1 MQLLN
6 TGDGGVADTL
16 GITVL
21 GEGSVD
27 LARAQDNTLDL
38 LRGLDGGTVSGIGD
52 DPLEV
57 RVTSEGIQIG
67 AGNRVTQEGLGEEDN
82 QSCKRENIRQYNL
95 DQWDQSTIMVELT
108 LAELAVH
115 LATENV
121 EDVRG
126 LSHADNLHVTPW
138 HSSATGTATMHGM
151 ACGIG

>member
-57 RVTSEGIQIG
+57 RVTSEALQVR
-67 AGNRVTQEGLGEEDN
+67 ASDRVTQQGLGEED
-82 QSCKRENIRQYNL
+82 
-95 DQWDQSTIMVELT
+95 DQ
-108 LAELAVH
+108 
-115 LATENV
+115 
-121 EDVRG
+121 G
-126 LSHADNLHVTPW
+126 
-138 HSSATGTATMHGM
+138 
-151 ACGIG
+151 